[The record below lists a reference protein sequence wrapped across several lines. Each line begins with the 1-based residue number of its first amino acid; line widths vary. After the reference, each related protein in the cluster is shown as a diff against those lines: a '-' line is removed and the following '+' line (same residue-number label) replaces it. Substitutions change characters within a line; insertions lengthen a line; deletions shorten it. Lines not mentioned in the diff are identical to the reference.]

1 LVADHRLG
9 PLTVATRRTIL
20 RYGDRD
26 YPIDVLQDEQTEA
39 EAVVA
44 GETVRLTRDGQ
55 LVRSDGDRRGP
66 AWAIAD
72 GPRRW
77 VYYEGCVYVLVVPAA
92 GRRRPSPTQA
102 SLTAPMPATVRQV
115 RVAAGDRVSRGDTL
129 LILEAMKMELP
140 VRAEADGTVV
150 AVHCREGEMVQPGRP
165 LIDVGP
171 PEGT

>member
-1 LVADHRLG
+1 
-9 PLTVATRRTIL
+9 VATRRITL
-20 RYGDRD
+20 RFGDRD
-26 YPIDVLQDEQTEA
+26 YAIDVLQDERTEA

-44 GETVRLTRDGQ
+44 GETVRLTRDGP

-72 GPRRW
+72 GTRRW
-77 VYYEGCVYVLVVPAA
+77 VYYDGCVYELEVQEE
-92 GRRRPSPTQA
+92 GRRRASATQG
-102 SLTAPMPATVRQV
+102 SLAAPMPATVRQI

-150 AVHCREGEMVQPGRP
+150 AVHCHEGELVQPGRP
-165 LIDVGP
+165 LIDLGP
-171 PEGT
+171 AEGA

>member
-1 LVADHRLG
+1 
-9 PLTVATRRTIL
+9 VATRRTIL
-20 RYGDRD
+20 RYGKRE
-26 YPIDVLQDEQTEA
+26 YAVDVLQDERTQA

-44 GETVRLTRDGQ
+44 GESVRLTRDGAV
-55 LVRSDGDRRGP
+55 VRSEGDPRGP
-66 AWAIAD
+66 AWAVAD
-72 GPRRW
+72 GTRRW
-77 VYYEGCVYVLVVPAA
+77 VYYDGRVYELEVQAP
-92 GRRRPSPTQA
+92 GRRRASPTQA

-171 PEGT
+171 VESA